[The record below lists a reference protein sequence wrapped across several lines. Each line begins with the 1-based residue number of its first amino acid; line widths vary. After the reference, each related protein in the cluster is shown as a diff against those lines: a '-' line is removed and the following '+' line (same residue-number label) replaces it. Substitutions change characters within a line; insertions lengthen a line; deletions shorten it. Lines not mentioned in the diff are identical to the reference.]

1 MPPRGIAS
9 ISSRVYKVA
18 LNSSKKDVVMNTGL
32 TEQEMRNALGLDI
45 KAEAAP
51 EEPEQRQVSP
61 PAATPKPKKRASTG
75 LRVTLRV
82 TREFEGEE
90 SLFVHDANTLS
101 RFDAE
106 QLARKAAT
114 KEKYRFFELVSIGAI
129 GQL

>member
-1 MPPRGIAS
+1 LPPGALRQSPLVS
-9 ISSRVYKVA
+9 IKLHLSP
-18 LNSSKKDVVMNTGL
+18 LKKGVVMSTGL
-32 TEQEMRNALGLDI
+32 TEQEMRNALGLEI
-45 KAEAAP
+45 KVEAAP
-51 EEPEQRQVSP
+51 EEPEQSP
-61 PAATPKPKKRASTG
+61 VLPPVAPQRPKKRASTG

-129 GQL
+129 E

>member
-9 ISSRVYKVA
+9 IPSRVYKVA

-32 TEQEMRNALGLDI
+32 TEQEMRNALGLEI
-45 KAEAAP
+45 KVEAAP
-51 EEPEQRQVSP
+51 EEPEQTPVSTAVAP
-61 PAATPKPKKRASTG
+61 QRPKKRASTG

-129 GQL
+129 E